1 LGALFAVRQ
10 GKRVD
15 NQADGV
21 AEISL
26 LFAGLQILVILRRKR
41 QFKIRFKDAVSV
53 FCSFRDLERRE
64 EEEEEQQQQQQQQK
78 AMYHPSRGGVRGG
91 RDRKYLS
98 VLLL

>member
-1 LGALFAVRQ
+1 M
-10 GKRVD
+10 D